1 MYSLHVSLESRRA
14 IPVMPEHTRP
24 ARGMRD
30 FLPEDVRRR
39 DYVIDIIKDVYRRY
53 GFEPLETPSLENI
66 ETLTGKYGEEGNK
79 LIFKVLRRGEHEA
92 SGETDLALRYDL
104 TVPLARVVAEHR
116 GKLPKFFKRYQ
127 IQPVWRADRPAR
139 GRFREFYQCDVD
151 SIGSRSMVV
160 EAELCAAVSDV
171 LRTLGF
177 SDFFLRINHRGLLR
191 GILENAGARG
201 RAARSGARRARQA
214 GQDRPLGCRG
224 GHGEARHLGGERRP
238 LLEAFAPH
246 GPERGTGDPVAFN
259 EISLSWAATHVGS
272 NAAGLAAI
280 AELREITRLCAV
292 TSARPHAILDPSL
305 ARGLSYYTGA
315 IMEIAVHDLQGSLGG
330 GGRYDG
336 LIGMFLGEDIPACG
350 FSLGLERILVVMS
363 ERNMF
368 PPAMQTTSVDA
379 MVTLFEGEPVEEAL
393 RLAGELRSARLRVEL
408 YPEADKLGKQFK
420 YAAARAIRF
429 VLIMGADERARQQVT
444 IKNMETGEQVSVA
457 RSEAARWVADAA
469 ARPIARNA

>member
-1 MYSLHVSLESRRA
+1 MS
-14 IPVMPEHTRP
+14 EHTRP

-39 DYVIDIIKDVYRRY
+39 DYVIDIVKDVYRRY

-151 SIGSRSMVV
+151 AIGSRSMVV

-171 LRTLGF
+171 LQRLGF
-177 SDFFLRINHRGLLR
+177 SDFSLRLNHRGLLR
-191 GILENAGARG
+191 GILENAGLEENLHDRALISLDKLDKIGPSGVAEDMAKRG
-201 RAARSGARRARQA
+201 ISAESA
-214 GQDRPLGCRG
+214 GR
-224 GHGEARHLGGERRP
+224 
-238 LLEAFAPH
+238 LLEAFAPQ
-246 GPERGTGDPVAFN
+246 GAERGTGDPVMSNDIA
-259 EISLSWAATHVGS
+259 LSSVARHVGS
-272 NAAGLAAI
+272 NPAGLAAI
-280 AELREITRLCAV
+280 EELREITRLCAV

-315 IMEIAVHDLQGSLGG
+315 IMEIAVHDLPGSLGG

-336 LIGMFLGEDIPACG
+336 LIGMFLGENIPACG
-350 FSLGLERILVVMS
+350 FSLGLERILVVMN

-368 PPAMQTTSVDA
+368 PPSLQASAVDA
-379 MVTLFEGEPVEEAL
+379 MVTLFEGEPVENMLQLAAAL
-393 RLAGELRSARLRVEL
+393 RSTGLQVEL
-408 YPEADKLGKQFK
+408 YPEPDKLGKQFK
-420 YAAARAIRF
+420 YAASRGIRF
-429 VLIMGADERARQQVT
+429 VLVMGADERERQQVT
-444 IKNMETGEQVSVA
+444 IKNLETGEQVSVA
-457 RSEAARWVADAA
+457 RRDATRFIAESSARTTS
-469 ARPIARNA
+469 RNV